1 MLDDDGHGGGSSDD
15 TLADLGK
22 DTEEGER
29 DLARSTPH

>member
-22 DTEEGER
+22 DTEGSER
-29 DLARSTPH
+29 DLTRPAPH